1 VTIKP
6 LSTGMRLNLLI
17 GSALPFLAGLSLF
30 VGTSDTADTSAWTI
44 KSGITAATIGAA
56 YWAGFFLTFLASFER
71 TWARARVAVPAVL
84 VFTTL
89 GLVSTIIDYDRFH
102 TDSGSVGTQLLTWLW
117 LVPYAVGPPLL
128 VGLLV
133 LQLRVPGGD
142 PPREAPLQGWI
153 RTVLALQAAALIG
166 VGAALF
172 IAPVD
177 VGDAIWPWTLTS
189 LTGRVIAAWL
199 IALGVGVVHVLIE
212 NDWSRTRPAAVAYT
226 LFGALEIVVLLRY
239 TDAVDWDGARVWVYL
254 LFLLS
259 TLAMGALGWRAAGRQ
274 APAQPAPAGA

>member
-1 VTIKP
+1 MSVKP

-30 VGTSDTADTSAWTI
+30 VGTSDTDDTSAWTI
-44 KSGITAATIGAA
+44 KSSITAATIGAA

-84 VFTTL
+84 AFTTL

-102 TDSGSVGTQLLTWLW
+102 TDSGSFGTQLLTWLW

-133 LQLRVPGGD
+133 LQLRVPGSD
-142 PPREAPLQGWI
+142 PPREAPLPGWI
-153 RTVLALQAAALIG
+153 RAVLALQAAALIG

-177 VGDAIWPWTLTS
+177 VADALWPWTLTS

-199 IALGVGVVHVLIE
+199 IALGVGVVTVLVE

-226 LFGALEIVVLLRY
+226 LFGALEIVALLRY
-239 TDAVDWDGARVWVYL
+239 TDAVEWDEARVWVYL
-254 LFLLS
+254 LFLVS
-259 TLAMGALGWRAAGRQ
+259 AIAVGAFGWRAAGRE
-274 APAQPAPAGA
+274 APAEPAPAGA